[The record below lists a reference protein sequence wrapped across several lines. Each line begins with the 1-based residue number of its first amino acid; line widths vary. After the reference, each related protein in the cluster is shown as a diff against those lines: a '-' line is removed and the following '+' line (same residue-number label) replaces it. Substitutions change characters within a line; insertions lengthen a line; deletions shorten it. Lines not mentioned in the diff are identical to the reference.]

1 MMDLDGMFYWFGL
14 VVVAAPCGLVAV
26 LGFSALVNL
35 PLSETTISRL
45 TQSAVLMSLL
55 PAIGILLLMIA
66 TGRRYVH

>member
-35 PLSETTISRL
+35 PLSETPISRL
-45 TQSAVLMSLL
+45 TQSAV
-55 PAIGILLLMIA
+55 
-66 TGRRYVH
+66 